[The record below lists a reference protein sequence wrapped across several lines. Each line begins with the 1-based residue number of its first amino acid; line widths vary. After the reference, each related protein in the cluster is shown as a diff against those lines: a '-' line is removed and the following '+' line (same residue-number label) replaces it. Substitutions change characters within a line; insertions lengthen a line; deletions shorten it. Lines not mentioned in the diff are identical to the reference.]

1 MPTVHGQDG
10 AAPVTRR
17 PSAAGTGGG
26 APTPA
31 TPAAARQPL
40 SRREVVE
47 LHGRL
52 VAGDPTALAVV
63 HERYAR
69 YLLAVATRVTGD
81 ADAARDV
88 LQEVLVAFW
97 QHPLRFDPDRG
108 ELRTWLAVLAH
119 RRAVDWVRR
128 EIARRPTDLVARALA
143 EQSDGP
149 AADRDF
155 LAREDADAVRAA
167 VAALPVKLREVVELA
182 YYRELTYRE
191 VAIRLAIPE
200 GTAKSRMRAALS
212 ALALALTRLGA
223 AP

>member
-1 MPTVHGQDG
+1 M
-10 AAPVTRR
+10 A
-17 PSAAGTGGG
+17 
-26 APTPA
+26 
-31 TPAAARQPL
+31 
-40 SRREVVE
+40 E

-69 YLLAVATRVTGD
+69 YLLAVAARVTRD

-97 QHPLRFDPDRG
+97 QHPLRFDPERG

-128 EIARRPTDLVARALA
+128 ETARRPNDLVARQLT
-143 EQSDGP
+143 EHLDEP

-167 VAALPVKLREVVELA
+167 VAALPAKLREVVELA
-182 YYRELTYRE
+182 YFTELTYRE
-191 VAIRLAIPE
+191 VATRLAIPE

-212 ALALALTRLGA
+212 ALALTLTRLGA

>member
-1 MPTVHGQDG
+1 MARRLPSAGAGAGAGAGPG
-10 AAPVTRR
+10 AAPG
-17 PSAAGTGGG
+17 AG
-26 APTPA
+26 
-31 TPAAARQPL
+31 AARQPP
-40 SRREVVE
+40 SRHETVE

-69 YLLAVATRVTGD
+69 YLLAVAARVTRD

-97 QHPLRFDPDRG
+97 QHPLRFDPERG

-128 EIARRPTDLVARALA
+128 ETSRRPNDLVARQLT
-143 EQSDGP
+143 EHLDGP
-149 AADRDF
+149 AADHDF
-155 LAREDADAVRAA
+155 LARED
-167 VAALPVKLREVVELA
+167 
-182 YYRELTYRE
+182 E
-191 VAIRLAIPE
+191 VATRLAIPE

-212 ALALALTRLGA
+212 ALALTLTRLGA

>member
-1 MPTVHGQDG
+1 MHGQDG
-10 AAPVTRR
+10 AAPVARR
-17 PSAAGTGGG
+17 LPPAGAGAADAAPG
-26 APTPA
+26 AG
-31 TPAAARQPL
+31 AARQPP
-40 SRREVVE
+40 SRHEVAE

-63 HERYAR
+63 HERYSR
-69 YLLAVATRVTGD
+69 YLLAVATRVTRD

-97 QHPLRFDPDRG
+97 QHPLRFDPERG

-128 EIARRPTDLVARALA
+128 ETARRPNDLVARQLT
-143 EQSDGP
+143 EHLDEP

-167 VAALPVKLREVVELA
+167 VAALPAKLREVVELA
-182 YYRELTYRE
+182 YFTELTYRE
-191 VAIRLAIPE
+191 VATRLAIPE

-212 ALALALTRLGA
+212 ALALTLTRLGA